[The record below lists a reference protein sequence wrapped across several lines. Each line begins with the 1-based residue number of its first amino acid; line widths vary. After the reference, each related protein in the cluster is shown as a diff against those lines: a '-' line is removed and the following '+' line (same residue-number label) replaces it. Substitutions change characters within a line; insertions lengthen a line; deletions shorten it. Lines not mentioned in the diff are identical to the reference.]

1 MNVQEAKEILFDAD
15 SCGHVPLI
23 VGVHGLGKS
32 EIVRQYADENDMHC
46 EVLILSLMDEGDLLG
61 IPVREMH
68 GKTPVTRWAIP
79 SWLQRIVEN
88 AEQGK
93 RSILFLDELNRASA
107 SVLGASLQLLLDK
120 RLNEHVL
127 PVDTFIVTAI
137 NPEDAD
143 YHVQSLDPA
152 VLDRLVVCD
161 VEADPVAWVRW
172 AKKAVVNEKVVD
184 FILKNPNKIHTTS
197 GNGGKGTSPRSWTRL
212 AKYLDFIEV
221 NKRSLNTYYVK
232 GSIGESLAAEF
243 ILFYNNYTKML
254 EAKDIIDN
262 YKKSSKRHADLE
274 KHIASMEKLIQP
286 LEAIQKMDLAENL
299 QAVVVPMLESTTLV
313 TSTMPFTLKYKEGMD
328 KKGIMAYLVY
338 LYTLPIESLAS
349 YMKNLKASD
358 NDLYMKLNALDG
370 EVNNKGLIRRVVGV

>member
-1 MNVQEAKEILFDAD
+1 
-15 SCGHVPLI
+15 
-23 VGVHGLGKS
+23 
-32 EIVRQYADENDMHC
+32 
-46 EVLILSLMDEGDLLG
+46 
-61 IPVREMH
+61 
-68 GKTPVTRWAIP
+68 
-79 SWLQRIVEN
+79 
-88 AEQGK
+88 
-93 RSILFLDELNRASA
+93 
-107 SVLGASLQLLLDK
+107 
-120 RLNEHVL
+120 
-127 PVDTFIVTAI
+127 
-137 NPEDAD
+137 
-143 YHVQSLDPA
+143 
-152 VLDRLVVCD
+152 
-161 VEADPVAWVRW
+161 
-172 AKKAVVNEKVVD
+172 
-184 FILKNPNKIHTTS
+184 
-197 GNGGKGTSPRSWTRL
+197 
-212 AKYLDFIEV
+212 
-221 NKRSLNTYYVK
+221 VK